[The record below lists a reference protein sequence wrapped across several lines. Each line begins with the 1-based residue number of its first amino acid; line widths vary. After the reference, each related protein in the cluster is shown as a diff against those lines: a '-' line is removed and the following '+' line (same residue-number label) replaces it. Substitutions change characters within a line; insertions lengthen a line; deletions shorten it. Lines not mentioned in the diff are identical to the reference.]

1 MGCNLS
7 APTVSR
13 GVRSLIPTM
22 RVRPLRPTRTAST
35 AERRPHVV
43 ERPAAPAAA
52 PTPAPAPEQ
61 HLAERRHRECV
72 ACEDSALYAC
82 SCGFQFTAPVT
93 TSVACPHCGTAQA
106 W

>member
-1 MGCNLS
+1 VIER
-7 APTVSR
+7 A
-13 GVRSLIPTM
+13 
-22 RVRPLRPTRTAST
+22 AT
-35 AERRPHVV
+35 AE
-43 ERPAAPAAA
+43 E
-52 PTPAPAPEQ
+52 

-72 ACEDSALYAC
+72 ACEDNALYSC

>member
-1 MGCNLS
+1 
-7 APTVSR
+7 
-13 GVRSLIPTM
+13 M
-22 RVRPLRPTRTAST
+22 RVRPLRPTRLA

-43 ERPAAPAAA
+43 ERPS
-52 PTPAPAPEQ
+52 APEE

-72 ACEDSALYAC
+72 ACEDNALYSC

>member
-1 MGCNLS
+1 MKMCNLS

-35 AERRPHVV
+35 AERRPHVIG
-43 ERPAAPAAA
+43 RPVADK
-52 PTPAPAPEQ
+52 PAPEPEP

-72 ACEDSALYAC
+72 ACEDSALYSC
-82 SCGFQFTAPVT
+82 SCGFQFKAPVT